1 MMTELNNKFK
11 NVDDTDVI
19 YTTMAEIFESS
30 LLHPKYQELELVGII
45 YLVLSVILVYV
56 QCKNIT
62 TEQPYSSC
70 NLSFSGFPYQDD
82 ESALGGIE
90 YLACYLHKRVNRTKE
105 SKDSKKVKKAKLSS
119 QSKIL
124 LNKFATMSKN
134 EEHIKN
140 DLIEYIKYFVLKN
153 DFVQNMIS
161 QKRNF
166 EYKHPNMKHLSKPIT
181 FFKPSL
187 TNITTK
193 DPDEGFTHKNKTFSD
208 KYEKLKR
215 EVDMVNLKIEE
226 KIKSTVKEET
236 PLLRSHFQETFLVN
250 FCCQDKELA
259 LHSLI
264 RSGKDA
270 ELSNLVNR
278 SDDIF
283 EIITIETLKY
293 LKGTS
298 MSVPIINYD
307 DEVIDE
313 TRIYNEATIYSFLL
327 EVLNL
332 QSNHRKGEVPQHLK
346 SLAKDSIVEQLGE
359 DFHSEMMQIGK
370 EGSIQTKKQLL
381 GKYGIE
387 FTLPFMTRVMNEHHL
402 YQYEQQK
409 QQKQKESESIAN
421 SIANTK
427 SKVLSDF
434 QFEYIENLGD
444 KKITDLF
451 ETERESIHGQYVKFM
466 TTHLNSHNYRKT
478 KNKFKTLLMNLTNG
492 VYLEQS
498 NN

>member
-1 MMTELNNKFK
+1 M
-11 NVDDTDVI
+11 
-19 YTTMAEIFESS
+19 
-30 LLHPKYQELELVGII
+30 
-45 YLVLSVILVYV
+45 
-56 QCKNIT
+56 
-62 TEQPYSSC
+62 
-70 NLSFSGFPYQDD
+70 
-82 ESALGGIE
+82 
-90 YLACYLHKRVNRTKE
+90 
-105 SKDSKKVKKAKLSS
+105 
-119 QSKIL
+119 
-124 LNKFATMSKN
+124 
-134 EEHIKN
+134 
-140 DLIEYIKYFVLKN
+140 KN

-236 PLLRSHFQETFLVN
+236 PLLRSHFKNILGQLLLSR
-250 FCCQDKELA
+250 QELA

-264 RSGKDA
+264 RSGKDKD

-346 SLAKDSIVEQLGE
+346 SLAKESNVEQLGE

-387 FTLPFMTRVMNEHHL
+387 FTLPFMIRVMNEHHL

-478 KNKFKTLLMNLTNG
+478 KNKFKTLLMNLKNG

-498 NN
+498 NNEQFELYIKQLYNINYQLITLIPGLLINNQFHNSTTFQHFNYAEKHRTDLIQHCQEYRNGIDKLMNASEETIEMIKSIFDHKDILFMKNFNKNRSEYYFFLLYLFYKVMSIILN